1 VPLDPYGPQKA
12 TIKAE
17 LKSGHK
23 GKCAVCEQQKTL
35 YAAKVYPEGR
45 PWQALELCSDCIA
58 RVQRVQLWPLPPE
71 A

>member
-1 VPLDPYGPQKA
+1 MPLDPYGPQKA

-17 LKSGHK
+17 LKQGHK
-23 GKCAVCEQQKTL
+23 GQCAVCGLNKTL

-45 PWQALELCSDCIA
+45 PWQGMELCSDCIA
-58 RVQRVQLWPLPPE
+58 RVQREQLWPLPAP